1 MIRVSSARSGHLGE
15 KGVGGLD
22 GGDRLEE
29 WIGRHR
35 ERDHPCGAG
44 DVLRRGSEQH
54 DWCARGPEARSRA
67 TAALSVPRVDSSP
80 AIAMAGSQGDA
91 IEIGPCNRSAAL
103 TAFAWI
109 PPTSLSFSAN
119 SRATSRDRR

>member
-1 MIRVSSARSGHLGE
+1 MVAIGWRSGSGA
-15 KGVGGLD
+15 
-22 GGDRLEE
+22 
-29 WIGRHR
+29 IGSAIT
-35 ERDHPCGAG
+35 PVPLAMSSGAQASSTTG
-44 DVLRRGSEQH
+44 
-54 DWCARGPEARSRA
+54 APAARSRA